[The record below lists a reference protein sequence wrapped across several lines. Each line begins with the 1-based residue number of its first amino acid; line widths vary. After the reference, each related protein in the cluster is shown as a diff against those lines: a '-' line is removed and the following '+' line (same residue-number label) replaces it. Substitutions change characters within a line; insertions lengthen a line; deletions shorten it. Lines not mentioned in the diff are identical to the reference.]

1 MGYNPYHGVAMEEK
15 DPLQALGRGQR
26 RLIEETRKKYAHA
39 KDRLDR
45 YLVDLVFAFSIW
57 VLAGSQPVAAQSG
70 GSGELDQLVTFLN
83 DIAGLLQRVGIALAV
98 LGLSAAGIAYIVHKK
113 RSAKSIAQS
122 VIIGTVILLLSGAA
136 VDYLAQGLA

>member
-1 MGYNPYHGVAMEEK
+1 MGVRNSLEALYGALQRLAESFEEHQLK
-15 DPLQALGRGQR
+15 
-26 RLIEETRKKYAHA
+26 
-39 KDRLDR
+39 
-45 YLVDLVFAFSIW
+45 LVDVAF
-57 VLAGSQPVAAQSG
+57 VVCTTLLLGSYPAAAQPD
-70 GSGELDQLVTFLN
+70 GSGNLDQLVTFLN

>member
-1 MGYNPYHGVAMEEK
+1 MGVRNSLEALYGALQRLAESFEEHQPK
-15 DPLQALGRGQR
+15 
-26 RLIEETRKKYAHA
+26 
-39 KDRLDR
+39 
-45 YLVDLVFAFSIW
+45 LVDVAF
-57 VLAGSQPVAAQSG
+57 VVCTTLLLGSYPAAAQPD
-70 GSGELDQLVTFLN
+70 GSGNLDQLVTFLN

-98 LGLSAAGIAYIVHKK
+98 LGLSAAGIAYIIHKK